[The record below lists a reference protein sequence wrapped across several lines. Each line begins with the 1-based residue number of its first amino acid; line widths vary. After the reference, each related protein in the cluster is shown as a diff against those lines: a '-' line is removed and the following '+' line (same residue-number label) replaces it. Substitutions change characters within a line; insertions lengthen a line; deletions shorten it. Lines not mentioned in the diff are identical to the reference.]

1 MPVRMCVCFYTNLK
15 WPYETVM
22 ARKKSPPDKAKHRLN
37 KKYLLYTG
45 GIYLCFY
52 HHSYIIDKTFFKLQ

>member
-1 MPVRMCVCFYTNLK
+1 MFLEAENGLMN
-15 WPYETVM
+15 
-22 ARKKSPPDKAKHRLN
+22 DKAKHRLN